1 MNMQKFSLHTHTIGF
16 DGRNTEEE
24 MVRRAEELGWKK
36 IGFSN
41 HFIVHENIEN
51 APMYANAKMRGYDT
65 IYSSSFDE
73 AVAKFEPHYKRI
85 DDLQGRTDV
94 KILKGMEV
102 DFFNND
108 EWRKGF
114 EEAVSYLK
122 PDYLIGSAHF
132 VDVDGI
138 LYMQVMDPAKASYG
152 ISEYRFAT
160 TQLAQTTMRSEM
172 GKLDLDRSF
181 EERTTINAAVVAAVD
196 KASDPWGIK
205 VTRYEIKNITPP
217 QSIRDAMEKQ
227 MRAEREKRAMIA
239 ESEGERQSKINRA
252 EGDRQ
257 QAIALSEG
265 ERARRINVAEGRAQE
280 ILLVA
285 EAQAAGIQKVAEAIN
300 SKGGVESVNMQLAQ
314 QYLTQFGNLAKTNNT
329 MIIPSNLADVA
340 GVIKSCA
347 SVIKQ
352 VN

>member
-1 MNMQKFSLHTHTIGF
+1 MGSLVFMVMIALIVLVAIIKTAVIVPQKQAYIVERLGKYRCTLDAGFHILMPFFDRVAYKHTLKEQAIDVPPQQCITK
-16 DGRNTEEE
+16 D
-24 MVRRAEELGWKK
+24 
-36 IGFSN
+36 
-41 HFIVHENIEN
+41 NI
-51 APMYANAKMRGYDT
+51 A
-65 IYSSSFDE
+65 
-73 AVAKFEPHYKRI
+73 
-85 DDLQGRTDV
+85 
-94 KILKGMEV
+94 
-102 DFFNND
+102 
-108 EWRKGF
+108 
-114 EEAVSYLK
+114 
-122 PDYLIGSAHF
+122 

-300 SKGGVESVNMQLAQ
+300 LKGGVESVNMQLAQ